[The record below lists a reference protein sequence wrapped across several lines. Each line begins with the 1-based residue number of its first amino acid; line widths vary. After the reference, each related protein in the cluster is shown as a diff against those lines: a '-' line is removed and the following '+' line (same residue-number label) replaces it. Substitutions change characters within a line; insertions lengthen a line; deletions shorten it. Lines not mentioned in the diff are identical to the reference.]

1 LKPDTEYGIITA
13 LKKVLKGVLAM
24 KAIAAQEIKRR
35 GITAV
40 DEALKEGPVH
50 IIKNNRPEYVVVSEE
65 RYQELLEA
73 EDEAYIARI
82 KASLEDVKAGRI
94 RKFKSADELLKALDE
109 EADD

>member
-1 LKPDTEYGIITA
+1 
-13 LKKVLKGVLAM
+13 M

-82 KASLEDVKAGRI
+82 KASLEDVKAGRT

>member
-1 LKPDTEYGIITA
+1 
-13 LKKVLKGVLAM
+13 M

-94 RKFKSADELLKALDE
+94 RKFKNADELLKALDE

>member
-1 LKPDTEYGIITA
+1 
-13 LKKVLKGVLAM
+13 M
-24 KAIAAQEIKRR
+24 RAIAAQEIKRR